1 MAVVG
6 ISTSAVSTFS
16 STLTDSTLRPRP
28 NIARVTVILGRARVD
43 GDWDA
48 TRAPLGILR
57 ANERREDTDRA
68 EIDAVEV
75 AIGASRAQPPA
86 RSFPVTRR
94 HLARAPFF
102 QLQPQR
108 DRLAANRAIDRNQQK
123 FGRAT
128 KALAAHSVIY

>member
-6 ISTSAVSTFS
+6 ISTSAFSTFS

-28 NIARVTVILGRARVD
+28 NIARVTVILGRLPRVD
-43 GDWDA
+43 DDGDA

-94 HLARAPFF
+94 TLGTRAFLSTPTT
-102 QLQPQR
+102 
-108 DRLAANRAIDRNQQK
+108 A
-123 FGRAT
+123 
-128 KALAAHSVIY
+128 